1 MKQSVF
7 NLNTLKAHP
16 ERNAFDLSHNDVFSC
31 APGMLLPISCT
42 EVLPNEHY
50 EINPQV
56 FLRTMPLNSAAYVR
70 MRQHV
75 EFFFVPTRVLLR
87 QFPQFV
93 VGTKYPISS
102 LDTLNA
108 FSESLPSVALSTL
121 RDVYEKLG
129 SSTDGLGIPSKYG
142 SLRLFDLLGYGINS
156 SRNINANTYPDKYS
170 IDGSSTNLQTSPS
183 LSILRAAAYQ
193 KVYQDYF
200 RNPYWEP
207 ADASIFNFDDK
218 FGQKLVSDVKDD
230 LDRLLNLFTLRY
242 RNWTKDF
249 FTSLQPQFQ
258 GAPFV
263 TSNVNMSNFM
273 TTDTSSNGMNF
284 LPNTFLTDLRSDLP
298 SKSSSSSDMA
308 GLSVLTTPSTQ
319 GALSIPVHNIRAAFA
334 LDKLYRLQQQAGN
347 GSYGEQIRNRFGFGG
362 VHDDWK
368 SQYIGGSSAPISI
381 GEVITTANTVLSS
394 DDAPLGQTG
403 DIYGKASSVND
414 GKFVF
419 DTKEHGIILGIFSVI
434 PDADYNSTQIDP
446 HNFKLNFEQFFQPE
460 FDRLG
465 HQPLNTYFLS
475 CLAPYSGSGQSDT
488 ENKGWV
494 QRVLG
499 FQNRY
504 LEYKTGID
512 RVHGQFCSGGSLS
525 AWTAPRNS
533 GILSINSSYYNLYSL
548 KVSPKILNSICSVT
562 FDGTEKTDPILVD
575 SHISIKAIRPM
586 SVSDEPLL

>member
-16 ERNAFDLSHNDVFSC
+16 ERNGFDLSHNDVFSC

-75 EFFFVPTRVLLR
+75 EFFFVPARVLLR

-102 LDTLNA
+102 LDTLNDFA
-108 FSESLPSVALSTL
+108 KDIPSVSLASL
-121 RDVYEKLG
+121 RSLYELAG
-129 SSTDGLGIPSKYG
+129 DSSDGLGIPAKYG
-142 SLRLFDLLGYGINS
+142 HLRLFDLLGYGLNS
-156 SRNINANTYPDKYS
+156 SRNINANTYPDSYVS
-170 IDGSSTNLQTSPS
+170 GGITQSSPK
-183 LSILRAAAYQ
+183 LSILRFAAYQ
-193 KVYQDYF
+193 KIYQDFY

-218 FGQKLVSDVKDD
+218 FGETLSSSVSADKNRLFKLV
-230 LDRLLNLFTLRY
+230 TLRY

-249 FTSLQPQFQ
+249 FTSVQPQFQ

-263 TSNVNMSNFM
+263 TNYVNMNDFM
-273 TTDTSSNGMNF
+273 TSSSYLNGKNFVPDTTTNGVNTS
-284 LPNTFLTDLRSDLP
+284 LPFDN
-298 SKSSSSSDMA
+298 SSSSNMA
-308 GLSVLTTPSTQ
+308 SLVGQS
-319 GALSIPVHNIRAAFA
+319 ADYMSIPVHNIRAAFA
-334 LDKLYRLQQQAGN
+334 LDKLYRLQQQSGN

-381 GEVITTANTVLSS
+381 GEVITTANTF
-394 DDAPLGQTG
+394 DAGEVSGLTG

-419 DTKEHGIILGIFSVI
+419 DTKEHGFIMGIFSVV

-446 HNFKLNFEQFFQPE
+446 HNFKLSFEQFFQPE

-465 HQPLNTYFLS
+465 HQPLNSFFLS
-475 CLAPYSGSGQSDT
+475 SLAPWTSAGQSDT
-488 ENKGWV
+488 ESKGWL

-512 RVHGQFCSGGSLS
+512 RVHGQFCTNGSLG

-533 GILSINSSYYNLYSL
+533 GILTINSTYYNLYSL
-548 KVSPKILNSICSVT
+548 KVSPKILNSIVSVS
-562 FDGTEKTDPILVD
+562 FDGSEDTDPILVD

>member
-7 NLNTLKAHP
+7 NLNILKAHP
-16 ERNAFDLSHNDVFSC
+16 ERNAFDLTHNDVFSC

-42 EVLPNEHY
+42 EVLPNEHF

-87 QFPQFV
+87 QFSQFV

-102 LDTLNA
+102 IDSLNKY
-108 FSESLPSVALSTL
+108 SESLPSVALSTL
-121 RDVYEKLG
+121 REVYEKLG
-129 SSTDGLGIPSKYG
+129 STYDGLGVLSKHG
-142 SLRLFDLLGYGINS
+142 FLRLLDLLGYGINS
-156 SRNINANTYPDKYS
+156 SRNINANTYPAQYN
-170 IDGSSTNLQTSPS
+170 IDGSATNTQKSPS

-193 KVYQDYF
+193 KVYQDYY

-207 ADASIFNFDDK
+207 ADASFFNFDDK
-218 FGQKLVSDVKDD
+218 FGLSFSSDVQA
-230 LDRLLNLFTLRY
+230 DRSRLINLFTLRY

-249 FTSLQPQFQ
+249 FTSVQPQFQ
-258 GAPFV
+258 GSPFV
-263 TSNVNMSNFM
+263 TSYVDMANFM
-273 TTDTSSNGMNF
+273 TSGV
-284 LPNTFLTDLRSDLP
+284 
-298 SKSSSSSDMA
+298 SSS
-308 GLSVLTTPSTQ
+308 GNNFTPSTVTTPVNTDLQ
-319 GALSIPVHNIRAAFA
+319 TKTSQSSNMASLIVKSSDNMAIPVHNIRAAFA
-334 LDKLYRLQQQAGN
+334 LDKLYRLQQQSGN

-362 VHDDWK
+362 IRDDWK
-368 SQYIGGSSAPISI
+368 SQYIGGSSSPISI
-381 GEVITTANTVLSS
+381 GEVITTANTSS
-394 DDAPLGQTG
+394 ADGKSTLGLTG
-403 DIYGKASSVND
+403 DVYGKASSVND
-414 GKFVF
+414 GRFIF

-446 HNFKLNFEQFFQPE
+446 HNFKLHFEQFFQPE

-475 CLAPYSGSGQSDT
+475 CLPPYTGSTQNDS

-525 AWTAPRNS
+525 AWTAPRNV
-533 GILSINSSYYNLYSL
+533 GILDFSPAYYNFYSL

-562 FDGTEKTDPILVD
+562 FDGSEKTDPILVD

>member
-7 NLNTLKAHP
+7 NLNTLKSHP

-102 LDTLNA
+102 IDTLNK
-108 FSESLPSVALSTL
+108 FSESIPSVALSTL
-121 RDVYEKLG
+121 RELYEKLG
-129 SSTDGLGIPSKYG
+129 STSDGLGILSKYG
-142 SLRLFDLLGYGINS
+142 ALRLFDLLGYGINS
-156 SRNINANTYPDKYS
+156 SRNVNSNTYPTEYF
-170 IDGSSTNLQTSPS
+170 IDGSSTNTQKSPS

-193 KVYQDYF
+193 KIYQDYY

-207 ADASIFNFDDK
+207 VDASCFNFDDK
-218 FGQKLVSDVKDD
+218 FGLTLVSDVKE
-230 LDRLLNLFTLRY
+230 DRQRLFNVFTLRY
-242 RNWTKDF
+242 RNWPKDF
-249 FTSLQPQFQ
+249 FSSVQPQFQ

-263 TSNVNMSNFM
+263 TSSVDMSDFITSDVNSSGKNF
-273 TTDTSSNGMNF
+273 TPNTIYSPAKTNLDSSNSQISNMAA
-284 LPNTFLTDLRSDLP
+284 LTVN
-298 SKSSSSSDMA
+298 SSGNIA
-308 GLSVLTTPSTQ
+308 
-319 GALSIPVHNIRAAFA
+319 IPIHNIRAAFA
-334 LDKLYRLQQQAGN
+334 LDKLYRLQQQSGN

-362 VHDDWK
+362 VHDDFK
-368 SQYIGGSSAPISI
+368 AQYIGGSSAPVSI
-381 GEVITTANTVLSS
+381 GEVITTANTALSS
-394 DDAPLGQTG
+394 DGNSPLGQTG

-414 GKFVF
+414 GRFTF

-475 CLAPYSGSGQSDT
+475 CLAPYTPPKNEQSDT

-512 RVHGQFCSGGSLS
+512 RVHGQFCSGGTLS
-525 AWTAPRNS
+525 AWSAPRNS
-533 GILSINSSYYNLYSL
+533 GILSINSYYYNLYSL
-548 KVSPKILNSICSVT
+548 KVSPKILNTICSVT

>member
-7 NLNTLKAHP
+7 NLNTLKVHP
-16 ERNAFDLSHNDVFSC
+16 ERNAFDLTHNDVFSC

-75 EFFFVPTRVLLR
+75 EFFFVPARVLLR

-102 LDTLNA
+102 LDTLNDFA
-108 FSESLPSVALSTL
+108 KNIPSVSLASL
-121 RDVYEKLG
+121 RSLYELAG
-129 SSTDGLGIPSKYG
+129 DSSDGLGIPAKYG
-142 SLRLFDLLGYGINS
+142 HLRLFDLLGYGLNC
-156 SRNINANTYPDKYS
+156 SRNINANTYPDSYVS
-170 IDGSSTNLQTSPS
+170 AGTTQSSPK
-183 LSILRAAAYQ
+183 LSILRFAAYQ
-193 KVYQDYF
+193 KVYQDYY

-218 FGQKLVSDVKDD
+218 FGQTLSSSVAADKNRLFKLV
-230 LDRLLNLFTLRY
+230 TLRY

-249 FTSLQPQFQ
+249 FTSVQPQFQ

-263 TSNVNMSNFM
+263 THYVNMNDFM
-273 TTDTSSNGMNF
+273 TSSSFLNGKNFVVDTNPNV
-284 LPNTFLTDLRSDLP
+284 PNTTLRFEN
-298 SKSSSSSDMA
+298 SSASNMA
-308 GLSVLTTPSTQ
+308 SLSVDSSERM
-319 GALSIPVHNIRAAFA
+319 SIPVHNIRAAFA

-381 GEVITTANTVLSS
+381 GEVLTTANTTE
-394 DDAPLGQTG
+394 DGIPFGNTG

-419 DTKEHGIILGIFSVI
+419 DTKEHGFIMGIFSVV

-446 HNFKLNFEQFFQPE
+446 HNFKLTFEQFYQPE

-465 HQPLNTYFLS
+465 HQPLNSYFLS
-475 CLAPYSGSGQSDT
+475 SLAPWTSGTQSDT
-488 ENKGWV
+488 ESKEWL
-494 QRVLG
+494 QRILG

-512 RVHGQFCSGGSLS
+512 RVHGQFCTNGSLS

-533 GILSINSSYYNLYSL
+533 GILNNNTTYYNLYSL
-548 KVSPKILNSICSVT
+548 KVSPKILNSIVSVT
-562 FDGTEKTDPILVD
+562 FEGSEDTDPILVN

>member
-75 EFFFVPTRVLLR
+75 EFFFVPARVLLR

-102 LDTLNA
+102 LDTLNDYA
-108 FSESLPSVALSTL
+108 KDIPSVSLATL
-121 RDVYEKLG
+121 RSLFIDAG
-129 SSTDGLGIPSKYG
+129 SSSDGLGIPAKYG
-142 SLRLFDLLGYGINS
+142 HLRLFDLLGYGLNS
-156 SRNINANTYPDKYS
+156 SRSITADTYPDSYVS
-170 IDGSSTNLQTSPS
+170 AGTTQSSPK
-183 LSILRAAAYQ
+183 LSILRFAAYQ
-193 KVYQDYF
+193 KVYQDYY

-207 ADASIFNFDDK
+207 ADASIFNYDDK
-218 FGQKLVSDVKDD
+218 FGQTLSNVSADKSRLFKLV
-230 LDRLLNLFTLRY
+230 TLRY

-249 FTSLQPQFQ
+249 FTSVQPQFQ

-263 TSNVNMSNFM
+263 TKFVDMKDFM
-273 TTDTSSNGMNF
+273 TSSSFLNGNNFVADTNANV
-284 LPNTFLTDLRSDLP
+284 PNTTLP
-298 SKSSSSSDMA
+298 FDNSSASNMASLAVDSSDRM
-308 GLSVLTTPSTQ
+308 
-319 GALSIPVHNIRAAFA
+319 SIPVHNIRAAFA
-334 LDKLYRLQQQAGN
+334 LDKLYRLQQQSGN

-381 GEVITTANTVLSS
+381 GEVLTTANTFA
-394 DDAPLGQTG
+394 DGEALGLTG

-419 DTKEHGIILGIFSVI
+419 DTKEHGFIMGIFSVV

-446 HNFKLNFEQFFQPE
+446 HNFKLTFEQFYQPE

-465 HQPLNTYFLS
+465 HQPLNSYFLS
-475 CLAPYSGSGQSDT
+475 TLAPLSAPEQPDT
-488 ENKGWV
+488 LSKGWL

-512 RVHGQFCSGGSLS
+512 RVHGQFCTFGSLS

-533 GILSINSSYYNLYSL
+533 GILDNNSTYYNLYSL
-548 KVSPKILNSICSVT
+548 KVSPKILNSIVSVT
-562 FDGTEKTDPILVD
+562 FDGSEYTDPILVN
-575 SHISIKAIRPM
+575 SHISIKAVRPM

>member
-16 ERNAFDLSHNDVFSC
+16 ERNAFDLTHNDVFSC

-75 EFFFVPTRVLLR
+75 EFFFIPARVLLR

-102 LDTLNA
+102 LDTLNDFA
-108 FSESLPSVALSTL
+108 KNIPSVSLATL
-121 RDVYEKLG
+121 RSLYELAG
-129 SSTDGLGIPSKYG
+129 NSSDGLGIPSKYG
-142 SLRLFDLLGYGINS
+142 HLRLFDLLGYGLNS
-156 SRNINANTYPDKYS
+156 SRNINANTYPDTYVS
-170 IDGSSTNLQTSPS
+170 AGTTQSSPK
-183 LSILRAAAYQ
+183 LSILRFAAYQ
-193 KVYQDYF
+193 KVYQDYY

-218 FGQKLVSDVKDD
+218 FGQTLSSSVAADKSRLFKLV
-230 LDRLLNLFTLRY
+230 TLRY

-249 FTSLQPQFQ
+249 FTSVQPQFQ

-263 TSNVNMSNFM
+263 TNSVSMSDFM
-273 TTDTSSNGMNF
+273 TSSSFLNGKNFVADTNANV
-284 LPNTFLTDLRSDLP
+284 PNTTLPFDNSSASNMASLTVD
-298 SKSSSSSDMA
+298 SSDHM
-308 GLSVLTTPSTQ
+308 
-319 GALSIPVHNIRAAFA
+319 SIPVHNIRAAFA
-334 LDKLYRLQQQAGN
+334 LDKLYRLQQQSGN

-381 GEVITTANTVLSS
+381 GEVLTTANTFDSGE
-394 DDAPLGQTG
+394 PLGLTG

-419 DTKEHGIILGIFSVI
+419 DTKEHGFIMGIFSVV

-446 HNFKLNFEQFFQPE
+446 HNFKLTFEQFYQPE

-465 HQPLNTYFLS
+465 HQPLNSYFLS
-475 CLAPYSGSGQSDT
+475 SLAPWTSTSQSDT
-488 ENKGWV
+488 ESKGWL
-494 QRVLG
+494 QRILG

-512 RVHGQFCSGGSLS
+512 RVHGQFCSNGSLS
-525 AWTAPRNS
+525 SWTAPRNS
-533 GILSINSSYYNLYSL
+533 GILTINSTYYNLYSL
-548 KVSPKILNSICSVT
+548 KVSPKILNSIVSVT
-562 FDGTEKTDPILVD
+562 FDGSEDTDPILVD
-575 SHISIKAIRPM
+575 SHISIKAVRPM